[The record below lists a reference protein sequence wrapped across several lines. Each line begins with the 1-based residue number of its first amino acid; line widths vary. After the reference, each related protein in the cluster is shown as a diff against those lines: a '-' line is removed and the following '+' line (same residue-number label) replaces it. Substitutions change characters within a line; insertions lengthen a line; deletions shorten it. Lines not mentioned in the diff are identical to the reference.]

1 MTNSTEII
9 NAAVI
14 WQEDGTPYS
23 PAFEDVYFSREGGL
37 AETHHVFLQGNDLL
51 QRWQNLDAA
60 LQADDSYGVFT
71 IVELGF
77 GTGLNFLCTWRLW
90 QQAACQRLRLHYI
103 SCEKHPMIHADLS
116 RALAQWP
123 ELSAWRDPL
132 LASYPDHSAGYHRL
146 PLQTSSQTMLQRPV
160 ILDLYYGD
168 ALTLL
173 RSQANAAARVD
184 AWYLDGFTPSRNMD
198 LWSEELLQLLAERTR
213 CGGTLASYS
222 VTGRVVRALR
232 SRGFTIEKRPG
243 FGSKREML
251 VAMKSAPEDQVSP
264 KAGIRNAVVIGAGL
278 AGATVARA
286 LALRGV
292 SVTVLEQS
300 DSIASGASGNR
311 QAVVQLRLNRQ
322 ADALAQFNIHSYL
335 YALRYYAALARHDDN
350 QIDWHACGV
359 ITLDSAYTHT
369 RRQPQAGDYAHY
381 SPSLLQRIGPDDIH
395 QRTQLTVADGGTL
408 QPGGGWLN
416 PQACTRFCLE
426 HPLITVR
433 TQQRVARLNP
443 IATSGAAHAG
453 WQAVDAADK
462 VLAQADAIFVC
473 NSFAARELE
482 QTRELP
488 VYPLRGQ
495 VSYVKATDT
504 SRQLTTVVCG
514 ERYVAPVSDSWHC
527 VGASYVK
534 YPAPELAPLALT
546 NEEHRANL
554 SGLGST
560 REQLG
565 FALQSPLRGRA
576 SLRGSSGDYMPMIGL
591 ITGSGTLKSG
601 VLGSE
606 VLGSEVLESEVLE
619 SGVLGSG
626 VLGTETTPGVYASVG
641 HGSHGTT
648 TCPLAAEHLAALACG
663 EFSPLARD
671 TALCVEPARF
681 EARRRKREQRLQH
694 QNPRSQRLK

>member
-1 MTNSTEII
+1 MTDSTAIT
-9 NAAVI
+9 NATVI
-14 WQEDGTPYS
+14 WQDDGTPYS
-23 PAFEDVYFSREGGL
+23 PVFDDVYFSREGGL

-60 LQADDSYGVFT
+60 LEAHNSYGVFT

-103 SCEKHPMIHADLS
+103 SCEKHPMTHADLT

-123 ELSAWRDPL
+123 ELSNWRDPL
-132 LASYPDHSAGYHRL
+132 LASYPDHSAGCHRL
-146 PLQTSSQTMLQRPV
+146 PLHTSPETLLQCPV

-173 RSQANAAARVD
+173 RSQANDDARVD

-198 LWSEELLQLLAERTR
+198 LWSDELLQVLADRTR
-213 CGGTLASYS
+213 SGGSLASYS

-232 SRGFTIEKRPG
+232 SHGFVVEKRPG

-251 VAMKSAPEDQVSP
+251 VAVKSGPDQEPQFLPATS
-264 KAGIRNAVVIGAGL
+264 IRSAVVIGAGL
-278 AGATVARA
+278 AGATAARA

-292 SVTVLEQS
+292 HVTVLEQNGS
-300 DSIASGASGNR
+300 VASGASGNP

-335 YALRYYAALARHDDN
+335 YALRYYAALAKPDDN

-369 RRQPQAGDYAHY
+369 RRRPQPGDYVHYPQA
-381 SPSLLQRIGPDDIH
+381 LLQRISPDDIY
-395 QRTQLTVADGGTL
+395 QRTQLQVSDDGTL
-408 QPGGGWLN
+408 QPDGGWLD
-416 PQACTRFCLE
+416 PQACTRLCLQ

-433 TQQRVARLNP
+433 TQQHVTCLKPVAMTDSANAASSAD
-443 IATSGAAHAG
+443 ATNAAGAARHSG
-453 WQAVDAADK
+453 WQAVDAEGNI
-462 VLAQADAIFVC
+462 LAQGDAIFVC

-482 QTRELP
+482 QTRALP

-495 VSYVKATDT
+495 VSYVKATGT
-504 SRQLTTVVCG
+504 SRHLDTVVCG
-514 ERYVAPVSDSWHC
+514 ERYVAPASDDWHC
-527 VGASYVK
+527 VGASYIK
-534 YPAPELAPLALT
+534 YPAPEQALLT
-546 NEEHRANL
+546 LTDAEHQANL
-554 SGLGST
+554 SGLSSIG
-560 REQLG
+560 EQLG

-576 SLRGSSGDYMPMIGL
+576 SLRGSSGDYMPVAGAI
-591 ITGSGTLKSG
+591 SGTGIMSG
-601 VLGSE
+601 VY
-606 VLGSEVLESEVLE
+606 V
-619 SGVLGSG
+619 
-626 VLGTETTPGVYASVG
+626 SVG

-648 TCPLAAEHLAALACG
+648 TCPLLAEHLAALACG
-663 EFSPLARD
+663 EFSPLTHN
-671 TALCVEPARF
+671 TAACVEPARF
-681 EARRRKREQRLQH
+681 EARRRKREQRQQH
-694 QNPRSQRLK
+694 RRPRSQRLK

>member
-1 MTNSTEII
+1 MPNSTEIT
-9 NAAVI
+9 NATVS
-14 WQEDGTPYS
+14 WQDDGTPYS
-23 PAFEDVYFSREGGL
+23 AAFDDVYFSREGGL
-37 AETHHVFLQGNDLL
+37 DETHHVFLQGNDLL
-51 QRWQNLDAA
+51 QRWHSLDAA
-60 LQADDSYGVFT
+60 LQARDSYGVFT

-103 SCEKHPMIHADLS
+103 SCEKHPMTHADLS

-123 ELSAWRDPL
+123 ELSVWRDAL

-146 PLQTSSQTMLQRPV
+146 PLHIDAHTIRQSPIL
-160 ILDLYYGD
+160 LDLYYGD

-173 RSQANAAARVD
+173 HAQANHAARVD

-198 LWSEELLQLLAERTR
+198 LWSDELLQLLADRTR
-213 CGGTLASYS
+213 SGGTLASYS

-232 SRGFTIEKRPG
+232 GYGFAIEKRPG

-251 VAMKSAPEDQVSP
+251 VAMKSATNDAADAMP
-264 KAGIRNAVVIGAGL
+264 GNRIRTAVVIGAGL

-292 SVTVLEQS
+292 EVTVLEATS
-300 DSIASGASGNR
+300 TVASGASGNR

-322 ADALAQFNIHSYL
+322 ADALARFNIHSYL
-335 YALRYYAALARHDDN
+335 YALRYYAALAKHDDN
-350 QIDWHACGV
+350 PIDWHACGV

-369 RRQPQAGDYAHY
+369 RRSPQPGDYDHY
-381 SPSLLQRIGPDDIH
+381 SPALLQRIDPDAIY
-395 QRTQLTVADGGTL
+395 QRTQLRVADGGTL

-416 PQACTRFCLE
+416 PQACTRTILQ
-426 HPLITVR
+426 HPLITLR
-433 TQQRVARLNP
+433 TQQAVARLQR
-443 IATSGAAHAG
+443 ATSIDDDKGSAT
-453 WQAVDAADK
+453 WQALDADGE
-462 VLAQADAIFVC
+462 VLAQADAAFIC
-473 NSFAARELE
+473 NSFAARELD

-495 VSYVKATDT
+495 VSYVPATET
-504 SRQLTTVVCG
+504 SRHLNTVVCG
-514 ERYVAPVSDSWHC
+514 QRYVAPATDNWHC

-534 YPAPELAPLALT
+534 YPETGQAAQTLT
-546 NEEHRANL
+546 EEEHQTNL

-560 REQLG
+560 GEQLG
-565 FALQSPLRGRA
+565 FTTGATSQAPPPTALQGRA
-576 SLRGSSGDYMPMIGL
+576 SLRGSSGDYMPMAGVVIGASPEATTE
-591 ITGSGTLKSG
+591 TGSGL
-601 VLGSE
+601 
-606 VLGSEVLESEVLE
+606 
-619 SGVLGSG
+619 
-626 VLGTETTPGVYASVG
+626 YASVG

-671 TALCVEPARF
+671 TAACIEPTRF
-681 EARRRKREQRLQH
+681 EARRRKRKQRLQ
-694 QNPRSQRLK
+694 PRKIQGLK